1 MYNYLIDG
9 EGNFLRTQIMTTK
22 EVYKLEAGEIIVVPF
37 NDRNQPIKSAGGLF
51 TRFMT
56 LLVKEPN
63 LCPLDAK
70 DWKEC
75 KKRCG
80 IRLLM
85 ELRVITLIIAF
96 LFCRDFILLSVIIL
110 TADCSFMLIGVICLI

>member
-1 MYNYLIDG
+1 
-9 EGNFLRTQIMTTK
+9 MTTK

-37 NDRNQPIKSAGGLF
+37 NDRNQPIKSVGGLF

-96 LFCRDFILLSVIIL
+96 L
-110 TADCSFMLIGVICLI
+110 

>member
-37 NDRNQPIKSAGGLF
+37 NDGNQPIKSAGGLF

-63 LCPLDAK
+63 LFPLDAK
-70 DWKEC
+70 D
-75 KKRCG
+75 
-80 IRLLM
+80 
-85 ELRVITLIIAF
+85 
-96 LFCRDFILLSVIIL
+96 
-110 TADCSFMLIGVICLI
+110 